1 MMILAWVVAGLD
13 LRFQW
18 TAPKPVSLHLAG
30 LLFTLLGYTLFMWA
44 MSANPFFSEGV
55 RIQEERG
62 HFVAKGGP
70 YRYVRHPGY
79 AGAIVAQL
87 ATPLLLGSP
96 WALIPMAVLTAL
108 FVARTYLEDQALIKE
123 LSGYEEFTRE
133 IRYRLLPGLW

>member
-1 MMILAWVVAGLD
+1 
-13 LRFQW
+13 
-18 TAPKPVSLHLAG
+18 
-30 LLFTLLGYTLFMWA
+30 
-44 MSANPFFSEGV
+44 
-55 RIQEERG
+55 
-62 HFVAKGGP
+62 
-70 YRYVRHPGY
+70 VRHPGY

-96 WALIPMAVLTAL
+96 WALIPMVVLTAL